1 MPDARFVRFSLRLTQ
16 EFKENIVAHVD
27 HLARLRALIDGKV
40 DEQDA
45 RRFNFP
51 NRNALVAAC
60 MAVNV
65 QTYVPNGKIDMRH
78 HPQVIYYRVCQNC
91 HAVADVPAPDDH
103 SVERYLCAE
112 CGAVLVIDHPLDVFG
127 ETEEG
132 VDELLE
138 VQRINAGG
146 DPQM

>member
-1 MPDARFVRFSLRLTQ
+1 MFGARFIKFSLRLTQ
-16 EFKENIVAHVD
+16 EYKENIVAHID

-40 DEQDA
+40 TSA
-45 RRFNFP
+45 HVHRFGFID
-51 NRNALVAAC
+51 RNALVAAC

-65 QTYVPNGKIDMRH
+65 QAYMPDGAIDMRVQ
-78 HPQVIYYRVCQNC
+78 PNVIYYRLCQNC
-91 HAVADVPAPDDH
+91 HAMADVPVPDDH
-103 SVERYLCAE
+103 SVARYLCAE

-132 VDELLE
+132 VNELFE

-146 DPQM
+146 DL

>member
-1 MPDARFVRFSLRLTQ
+1 MPGARFVRFSLRLTQ
-16 EFKENIVAHVD
+16 EFKENVVAHVD
-27 HLARLRALIDGKV
+27 HLMRLRALIDGKV
-40 DEQDA
+40 TSADV
-45 RRFNFP
+45 RRFGFLS
-51 NRNALVAAC
+51 RNALVSAC

-65 QTYVPNGKIDMRH
+65 QAYAPDATIDMRH
-78 HPQVIYYRVCQNC
+78 QPTIYFRVCQNC

-103 SVERYLCAE
+103 SIARYLCAE

-132 VDELLE
+132 VNELLE

-146 DPQM
+146 DL